1 MNIRAL
7 SVVSMFI
14 VSCIVGYN
22 MFPIT
27 ETVQAQAPV
36 FISPVEL
43 MNMMP
48 KQQEKELSTPEIDV
62 EIDLSTK
69 EVTINSTVDAKINV
83 KTTNEP
89 APVVKYRTKVIEKVA
104 TVGYP
109 YSKTIGHM
117 PDSVKAVSPL
127 TIVNN
132 NGQ

>member
-89 APVVKYRTKVIEKVA
+89 TPVVKYKTKVIEK
-104 TVGYP
+104 TVTTGYP

-117 PDSVKAVSPL
+117 PDSIKAVSPL
-127 TIVNN
+127 TIVKN